1 MNKHSVRAATLAAL
15 IPLAACGSGPSS
27 DEVAKALNAYVAMLV
42 GPQKNEAV
50 VKDSKCEKASDG
62 DAFECDIALGG
73 GDFAAMAG
81 PTHHARLA
89 KLDGGWKI
97 VSLH

>member
-1 MNKHSVRAATLAAL
+1 MKLSIRAAALAAIL
-15 IPLAACGSGPSS
+15 PLAACGSGPSDS
-27 DEVAKALNAYVAMLV
+27 EVSKALNAYVAAMV
-42 GPQKNEAV
+42 GPQKSEAV

-62 DAFECDIALGG
+62 DAYECDIALGG
-73 GDFAAMAG
+73 GDFAEMAG

-89 KLDGGWKI
+89 KLGGDWKI